1 MFSLFQCVDVCRVKL
16 VGLIIAALLKEP
28 ERYGNQPKPEPKQ
41 GKSVSKLLPLVTS
54 AKASF
59 SPFYSLVKYR

>member
-16 VGLIIAALLKEP
+16 VGFIIAALLKEP
-28 ERYGNQPKPEPKQ
+28 ERYGNKPKQ

-54 AKASF
+54 AKTSF